1 MTTRRDVAVVLSG
14 GGMNGVLMEHGF
26 MLRLRE
32 SSLWPRI
39 GWIFGTSAGALV
51 GSMAALDRLDE
62 LEEFLLGLQPDDTFR
77 PNRLWQLPFLG
88 LNQYALPKTIAE
100 RFGDLTAMA
109 RELAACECEVV
120 VIATDASPGLAGP
133 DARDYELVYSSRR
146 TDPETM
152 AQAILASAAISALVL
167 PMRVGDRIA
176 TDGAWVRNFPL
187 AHAYA
192 RPGVRRIVA
201 FRYIPQYP
209 TIGTAALVRLRERL
223 SRFSRVPPIRAF
235 IAELR
240 EAEAR
245 DARGEPGHLAEM
257 ILRLTRAAIVRNT
270 VLEERLA
277 EEKDQSIHELAQLQ
291 ADLRDLVSRNVRSR
305 RDRARLLA
313 ELEERFGR
321 ANFPFRGDP
330 AHHGSWVHR
339 GREPRCGPP
348 RPARVDGGG
357 QARPDPPR
365 LRARRRRAARSG
377 RRPLRIGRGSGLGP
391 SRRAPPRPRRPGR
404 HSPRRAPCSPVVSGR
419 RSARAAGRART
430 A

>member
-1 MTTRRDVAVVLSG
+1 MRNMARRRDVAVVLSG

-32 SSLWPRI
+32 SSLWDRV

-51 GSMAALDRLDE
+51 GSMAALDRLDD
-62 LEEFLLGLQPDDTFR
+62 LEQFLLTLQPEDTFR
-77 PNRLWQLPFLG
+77 PTRLWQLPFLG
-88 LNQYALPKTIAE
+88 LNEYALPQTIAE

-109 RELAACECEVV
+109 RELAACEREVV
-120 VIATDASPGLAGP
+120 VCATDASPGEGGP

-146 TDPETM
+146 TEPETM

-167 PMRVGDRIA
+167 PVRVGDRIA

-209 TIGTAALVRLRERL
+209 TIGTAALVRLRKRL
-223 SRFSRVPPIRAF
+223 ARFGRVPPIRAF

-257 ILRLTRAAIVRNT
+257 ILRLTRASIVRNT
-270 VLEERLA
+270 VIEERLA
-277 EEKDQSIHELAQLQ
+277 DEKDQSIHELARLR
-291 ADLRDLVSRNVRSR
+291 ADVRALVAQNVRGK
-305 RDRARLLA
+305 RDRARVLA
-313 ELEERFGR
+313 ELDDRFGS
-321 ANFPFRGDP
+321 AKFPFRHDR
-330 AHHGSWVHR
+330 AI
-339 GREPRCGPP
+339 PRIT
-348 RPARVDGGG
+348 V
-357 QARPDPPR
+357 
-365 LRARRRRAARSG
+365 RASVADVSLDAG
-377 RRPLRIGRGSGLGP
+377 RRDQREWTEEAKRALIRRGYEL
-391 SRRAPPRPRRPGR
+391 AD
-404 HSPRRAPCSPVVSGR
+404 AEL
-419 RSARAAGRART
+419 SAADVDRFEATEEAV
-430 A
+430 